1 MNFWVDL
8 VERFFDTLPLCETRV
23 RHKTKI
29 SSPRSLLIGFFFWK
43 RFAHRLSRWLWQKI
57 KCLLRTIVVM
67 ASRKRWCL
75 QILFAWRTNWWEA
88 RIGGFASKNE
98 TLANGPSSVVFTLMA
113 LGVFQV
119 YSSSQKL
126 RFALRK
132 THWSQFFSILVF
144 TSIECF
150 LSNMLVTLIDRRNLR
165 RNELTWHTQKEMAN
179 IVIRQSLP

>member
-8 VERFFDTLPLCETRV
+8 VKRFFDTLPLCETRV
-23 RHKTKI
+23 RRKTKI

-57 KCLLRTIVVM
+57 KCLLRTIVAM

-132 THWSQFFSILVF
+132 NTLISIFQHSRLHVYQMFF
-144 TSIECF
+144 
-150 LSNMLVTLIDRRNLR
+150 SNMLVTLIDRRNLR
-165 RNELTWHTQKEMAN
+165 QNELTWHTQKEMTN